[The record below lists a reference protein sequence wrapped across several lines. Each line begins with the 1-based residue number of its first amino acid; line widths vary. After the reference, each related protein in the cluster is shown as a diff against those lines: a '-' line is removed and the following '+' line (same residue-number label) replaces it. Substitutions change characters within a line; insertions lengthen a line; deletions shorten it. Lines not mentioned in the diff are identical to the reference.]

1 MKSPK
6 QSKRKSNRNSLG
18 LKFIS
23 FLPGYLLALT
33 ILPHCLLFLF
43 SGTIL
48 FAATLISFS
57 TLAVILAVRI
67 REIFTQYEQKIAKA
81 QLLTRRFQNISKYF
95 ESIMQDS
102 TDIIFSVDTDGFIL
116 KFNKGAQIHFSY
128 SQEEIVGKPLAYL
141 FVNDTDVRKI
151 LGTVLLS
158 GKSVNEE
165 IPMKTKTGNVILLNL
180 SMSEMKND
188 NNQIIGL
195 VVTAKD
201 ITEKKKLEMEL
212 VKKNELLSRLAITDA
227 LTELYNSRH
236 FHDQVK
242 RELSR
247 LRRNP
252 GRKLSLILLDIDHF
266 KQLNDTEG
274 HQMGDHVLR
283 SLGQVIRVC
292 IRKDID
298 LGFRYGGDEFVI
310 MLPDT
315 DMQQAKVAAER
326 IQKQFGAF
334 RFGSTSLSIGIAE
347 ACEEEDEQSL
357 IRRADDAMYRSKKE
371 GRARLTFAEQF
382 TAPHADTP

>member
-1 MKSPK
+1 MAQKNKPGDQSGSNDIKKSVLIKLTAAFFGIAAVP
-6 QSKRKSNRNSLG
+6 
-18 LKFIS
+18 
-23 FLPGYLLALT
+23 LLALY
-33 ILPHCLLFLF
+33 
-43 SGTIL
+43 
-48 FAATLISFS
+48 LIPSPF
-57 TLAVILAVRI
+57 TLAAALLACAAAAFFTVRRVLRI
-67 REIFTQYEQKIAKA
+67 HALLTGKISKA

-151 LGTVLLS
+151 LGTVLLA

-212 VKKNELLSRLAITDA
+212 VKKNELLSRLAITDG

-236 FHDQVK
+236 FHEQLK

-247 LRRNP
+247 LKRNP
-252 GRKLSLILLDIDHF
+252 GRKLSLILLDIDYF

-283 SLGQVIRVC
+283 SLGQVIKVC

-310 MLPDT
+310 ILPDT
-315 DMQQAKVAAER
+315 DGQQAKVAAER

-334 RFGSTSLSIGIAE
+334 KFGSTSLSIGIAE
-347 ACEEEDEQSL
+347 ALEDEDEQGL
-357 IRRADDAMYRSKKE
+357 VRRTDEAMYQSKKE
-371 GRARLTFAEQF
+371 GRARITFA
-382 TAPHADTP
+382 A

>member
-1 MKSPK
+1 M
-6 QSKRKSNRNSLG
+6 
-18 LKFIS
+18 
-23 FLPGYLLALT
+23 
-33 ILPHCLLFLF
+33 H
-43 SGTIL
+43 
-48 FAATLISFS
+48 ISFS
-57 TLAVILAVRI
+57 HERQSFILSTRLKPIPVGIAVFAVQSISVTLLYFLGTPFVLAAALLTCAVTSGFAAVWI
-67 REIFTQYEQKIAKA
+67 RSHMNRFDSKLKKA

-102 TDIIFSVDTDGFIL
+102 TDIIFSVDIDGYIL
-116 KFNKGAQIHFSY
+116 KFNKGAQIHFGY
-128 SQEEIVGKPLAYL
+128 SQEEIVGKPLVYL
-141 FVNDTDVRKI
+141 FVNDTDERKI
-151 LGTVLLS
+151 LSAVLLS

-201 ITEKKKLEMEL
+201 ITERKKLEMEL
-212 VKKNELLSRLAITDA
+212 VKKNELLGKLAITDS

-236 FHDQVK
+236 FHDQIK

-283 SLGQVIRVC
+283 SLGQVIKVC
-292 IRKDID
+292 IRKDVD
-298 LGFRYGGDEFVI
+298 SGFRYGGDEFVI
-310 MLPDT
+310 ILPDT
-315 DMQQAKVAAER
+315 DKAQAKVAAER
-326 IQKQFGAF
+326 IQKQFSAF
-334 RFGSTSLSIGIAE
+334 KFGNTGLSMGIAE
-347 ACEEEDEQSL
+347 ALDDEDEQNF
-357 IRRADDAMYRSKKE
+357 IKRADEAMYRSKKE
-371 GRARLTFAEQF
+371 GRSRLTLA
-382 TAPHADTP
+382 

>member
-1 MKSPK
+1 MKK
-6 QSKRKSNRNSLG
+6 TEQSGEKSRGNAPGFRSIPALCGCMIGLTALPLIILFMFHGAVVFAVSL
-18 LKFIS
+18 IS
-23 FLPGYLLALT
+23 
-33 ILPHCLLFLF
+33 
-43 SGTIL
+43 SGTL
-48 FAATLISFS
+48 MVF
-57 TLAVILAVRI
+57 LAMRI
-67 REIFTQYEQKIAKA
+67 RKTFTHYEQKIAKA
-81 QLLTRRFQNISKYF
+81 QQLTRRFQNISKYF

-116 KFNKGAQIHFSY
+116 KFNKGAQIHFGY
-128 SQEEIVGKPLAYL
+128 SQEDIVGKPLAYL

-212 VKKNELLSRLAITDA
+212 VKKNELLSRLAITDG

-252 GRKLSLILLDIDHF
+252 GRKLSLILLDIDYF

-315 DMQQAKVAAER
+315 DMQQAKIAADR

-334 RFGSTSLSIGIAE
+334 QFGKTSLSIGIAE
-347 ACEEEDEQSL
+347 AHEDEDEQCL
-357 IRRADDAMYRSKKE
+357 LRRADDAMYQSKKN
-371 GRARLTFAEQF
+371 GRGRLTFA
-382 TAPHADTP
+382 

>member
-1 MKSPK
+1 
-6 QSKRKSNRNSLG
+6 
-18 LKFIS
+18 
-23 FLPGYLLALT
+23 
-33 ILPHCLLFLF
+33 
-43 SGTIL
+43 
-48 FAATLISFS
+48 
-57 TLAVILAVRI
+57 
-67 REIFTQYEQKIAKA
+67 
-81 QLLTRRFQNISKYF
+81 
-95 ESIMQDS
+95 MQDS
-102 TDIIFSVDTDGFIL
+102 TDIIFSVDTEGFIL

-128 SQEEIVGKPLAYL
+128 SQEDIVGKPLAYL
-141 FVNDTDVRKI
+141 FVNDIDVHKI

-165 IPMKTKTGNVILLNL
+165 IPMKTRNGNVILLNL

-212 VKKNELLSRLAITDA
+212 VKKNELLGRLAITDG

-236 FHDQVK
+236 FHEQLK

-266 KQLNDTEG
+266 KLLNDTEG

-310 MLPDT
+310 ILPDT
-315 DMQQAKVAAER
+315 DKTQAKVAAER

-334 RFGSTSLSIGIAE
+334 KFGSTSLSIGIAE
-347 ACEEEDEQSL
+347 ALEDEGEQDL
-357 IRRADDAMYRSKKE
+357 IRRADEAMYRSKKE
-371 GRARLTFAEQF
+371 GRARLTFA
-382 TAPHADTP
+382 